1 MKVTVSTAT
10 PSPSGLR
17 LGLRV
22 EHEKAGW
29 VRFATS
35 VLLYDDLDAES
46 IQAITYWLNHR
57 CDAERED
64 LDEALPLDWG

>member
-29 VRFATS
+29 VRFCTT
-35 VLLYDDLDAES
+35 VVLYDDLDAES
-46 IQAITYWLNHR
+46 VQAITHWLNHR
-57 CDAERED
+57 YDAEREGEQD
-64 LDEALPLDWG
+64 ALPLDWG